1 MPDKVN
7 NPPHYTQ
14 HPSGIECID
23 VTEHMNFNLGNAVKY
38 IWRAGL
44 KDEAIDDLRKAIW
57 YINREIKRLRVAP
70 RQAVAAE
77 STLPEHPTAVGTGRD
92 LPVREGLDSDE
103 SQTEGLVDT
112 KVQQTVQSEN
122 SPVLVD
128 RHESEDN
135 IISGNK
141 EPDTVRVPSTLPVN
155 DTDIFLYASGV
166 SSGIRFTGVK
176 REQDG

>member
-44 KDEAIDDLRKAIW
+44 KDEAIEDLRKSIW
-57 YINREIKRLRVAP
+57 YINREIQRLRMASGKKHASRGP
-70 RQAVAAE
+70 Q
-77 STLPEHPTAVGTGRD
+77 TGRLD
-92 LPVREGLDSDE
+92 GVGGGQTSALRERLTTD
-103 SQTEGLVDT
+103 
-112 KVQQTVQSEN
+112 
-122 SPVLVD
+122 
-128 RHESEDN
+128 
-135 IISGNK
+135 
-141 EPDTVRVPSTLPVN
+141 

-166 SSGIRFTGVK
+166 K
-176 REQDG
+176 RDTHE